1 MTDQQRADAT
11 QVREHPEPIERNNPV
26 PWLLGLV
33 ASCLCVWGVSYF
45 LLNPNLGR
53 PVAGDSA
60 TATAAGQAT
69 VGQATV
75 GQATPAT
82 AQAAAPAAADGG
94 QIFTSRCASC
104 HQATGAGLPGV
115 FPPLAGS
122 EWVNGDGTTMAGIL
136 LLGITGPITVK
147 GASFSGMMPAF
158 DSSLSDAEIA
168 AVASHVRSSF
178 GNHSPAVTADVVK
191 AERAKLGSRT
201 TPWAGEAELKAQ
213 H

>member
-1 MTDQQRADAT
+1 MTDEHRGDAT

-33 ASCLCVWGVSYF
+33 ASSLCVWGVSYF

-53 PVAGDSA
+53 PAAADSTA
-60 TATAAGQAT
+60 TATAQATTTTGQAT
-69 VGQATV
+69 T
-75 GQATPAT
+75 
-82 AQAAAPAAADGG
+82 AAAPAATPVAVDGA
-94 QIFTSRCASC
+94 QVFASRCASC

-147 GASFSGMMPAF
+147 GATFSGMMPAF
-158 DSSLSDAEIA
+158 GATLSDAEIA

-178 GNHSPAVTADVVK
+178 GNNSPAVTADAVK

-201 TPWAGEAELKAQ
+201 TPWAGGAELAPQ

>member
-1 MTDQQRADAT
+1 MTDEQRDM

-53 PVAGDSA
+53 PAAVASA
-60 TATAAGQAT
+60 AAPTTTGPAT
-69 VGQATV
+69 VGQA
-75 GQATPAT
+75 APAT

-122 EWVNGDGTTMAGIL
+122 EWVNGDGTTVAGIL

-147 GASFSGMMPAF
+147 GATFSGLMPAF
-158 DSSLSDAEIA
+158 GTSLSDAEIA

-178 GNHSPAVTADVVK
+178 GNNSPAVTADAVK
-191 AERAKLGSRT
+191 AERDKLGSRT
-201 TPWAGEAELKAQ
+201 TPWAGGAELEAQ

>member
-1 MTDQQRADAT
+1 MTDEQRADAM
-11 QVREHPEPIERNNPV
+11 QVREHPEPMERNNPV

-53 PVAGDSA
+53 PAAGNSA
-60 TATAAGQAT
+60 ATTATGL
-69 VGQATV
+69 VTV

-82 AQAAAPAAADGG
+82 AQAATPAAADGG

-104 HQATGAGLPGV
+104 HQATGTGLPGV

-122 EWVNGDGTTMAGIL
+122 EWVNGDGSTVAGIL

-147 GASFSGMMPAF
+147 DATFSGMMPAF
-158 DSSLSDAEIA
+158 GASLSDAEIA

-178 GNHSPAVTADVVK
+178 GNNSPPVTADVVK
-191 AERAKLGSRT
+191 TERAKLGSRT
-201 TPWAGEAELKAQ
+201 TPWAGGAELAPQ

>member
-11 QVREHPEPIERNNPV
+11 RVREHPEPVERNNPV

-53 PVAGDSA
+53 SAAGNSA
-60 TATAAGQAT
+60 AATAAAQPTAAT
-69 VGQATV
+69 TQST
-75 GQATPAT
+75 TDT
-82 AQAAAPAAADGG
+82 TQAATPAAADGA
-94 QIFTSRCASC
+94 QTFATRCASC

-122 EWVNGDGTTMAGIL
+122 EWVNGDGTTVAGIL

-147 GASFSGMMPAF
+147 GATFNGMMPAF
-158 DSSLSDAEIA
+158 GASLSDAEVA

-178 GNHSPAVTADVVK
+178 GNNSPALTADVVK
-191 AERAKLGSRT
+191 TERAKLGSRT
-201 TPWAGEAELKAQ
+201 TPWAGGAELQAQ
-213 H
+213 N

>member
-1 MTDQQRADAT
+1 MTDGQRGDAM
-11 QVREHPEPIERNNPV
+11 QVREHPEPIVRNNPV

-45 LLNPNLGR
+45 LLNPNLGL
-53 PVAGDSA
+53 PAAGNSAAA
-60 TATAAGQAT
+60 TATS
-69 VGQATV
+69 QATV

-82 AQAAAPAAADGG
+82 AQAAASAAADGG

-201 TPWAGEAELKAQ
+201 TPWAGGAELQAQ
-213 H
+213 R

>member
-1 MTDQQRADAT
+1 MTDEQRADAM
-11 QVREHPEPIERNNPV
+11 QVREHLEPIERNNPV

-45 LLNPNLGR
+45 LLNPNLAR
-53 PVAGDSA
+53 PAAGNSAAA
-60 TATAAGQAT
+60 TAT
-69 VGQATV
+69 GQATV

-82 AQAAAPAAADGG
+82 AQAAAPAAADGA
-94 QIFTSRCASC
+94 QVFASRCASC

-122 EWVNGDGTTMAGIL
+122 EWVNGDGSTVAGIL

-147 GASFSGMMPAF
+147 DATFSGMMPAF
-158 DSSLSDAEIA
+158 GASLSDAEIA

-178 GNHSPAVTADVVK
+178 GNNSPAVTADVVK
-191 AERAKLGSRT
+191 AERAKLGSRS

>member
-1 MTDQQRADAT
+1 MTDQRRADAT

-53 PVAGDSA
+53 PAAGNSAAA
-60 TATAAGQAT
+60 TATARPAAAT
-69 VGQATV
+69 TRS
-75 GQATPAT
+75 TT
-82 AQAAAPAAADGG
+82 DTTQAATPAAADGA
-94 QIFTSRCASC
+94 QIFASRCASC
-104 HQATGAGLPGV
+104 HQATGVGLPGV

-122 EWVNGDGTTMAGIL
+122 EWVNGDATTVAGIL
-136 LLGITGPITVK
+136 LLGISGPITVK
-147 GASFSGMMPAF
+147 GATFSGMMPAF
-158 DSSLSDAEIA
+158 GASLSDAEIA

-178 GNHSPAVTADVVK
+178 GNNSPAVTADVVK

-201 TPWAGEAELKAQ
+201 TPWAGGAELQAQ
-213 H
+213 N

>member
-1 MTDQQRADAT
+1 MTDEQRADAM

-45 LLNPNLGR
+45 LLNPNLAR
-53 PVAGDSA
+53 PAAGNSAAA
-60 TATAAGQAT
+60 TAT
-69 VGQATV
+69 GQATV

-82 AQAAAPAAADGG
+82 AQAAAPAAADGA
-94 QIFTSRCASC
+94 QVFASRCASC

-122 EWVNGDGTTMAGIL
+122 EWVNGDGSTVAGIL

-147 GASFSGMMPAF
+147 DATFSGMMPAF
-158 DSSLSDAEIA
+158 GASLSDAEIA

-178 GNHSPAVTADVVK
+178 GNNSPAVTADVVK
-191 AERAKLGSRT
+191 AERAKLGSRS